1 METGN
6 SRETFIGKDGV
17 VPAVQLRDGESYLER
32 TAQNLYPLEL
42 RCHRKCNYV
51 LADD

>member
-1 METGN
+1 METWN
-6 SRETFIGKDGV
+6 SRETFTGKDRV
-17 VPAVQLRDGESYLER
+17 VPAVKRRDGESYLER

-42 RCHRKCNYV
+42 QCHRKCNHV